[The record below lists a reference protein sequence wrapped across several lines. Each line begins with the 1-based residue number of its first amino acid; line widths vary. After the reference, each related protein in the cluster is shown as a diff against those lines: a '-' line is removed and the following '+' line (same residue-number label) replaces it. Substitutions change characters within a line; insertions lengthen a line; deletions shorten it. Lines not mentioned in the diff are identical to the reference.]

1 MENHNQIKFSI
12 LIPAYKSRYLK
23 EAIES
28 VLGQSYKNLELIVV
42 DDCSPEDLNSI
53 VDSFSDPRMSYY
65 RNEKNY
71 GAINVVDNWNK
82 CLGYATGDYVIC
94 MGDDDKLLPSC
105 LSDYVDIIHKHPG
118 LYVYHTRT
126 LIINEESEIWHIQE
140 LRPEYE
146 TGYSLWWHRWMG
158 GRGWQFIGD
167 FLFERQHL
175 INEGG
180 FFFLPLAWASDDISA
195 VRAAL
200 PHGIANVSIP
210 GFCYRKNE
218 MTISVSSDERLKANA
233 ALKEMEWYN
242 KMLDIAQTQDEVDII
257 LKDLIKRYSINRFQN
272 KILGSFS
279 KDINDN
285 PSHLLFWYKNRNSFY
300 LLKSIIVST
309 YINALK
315 YQVYK
320 TLKKLFHKFR

>member
-1 MENHNQIKFSI
+1 
-12 LIPAYKSRYLK
+12 
-23 EAIES
+23 
-28 VLGQSYKNLELIVV
+28 
-42 DDCSPEDLNSI
+42 
-53 VDSFSDPRMSYY
+53 
-65 RNEKNY
+65 
-71 GAINVVDNWNK
+71 
-82 CLGYATGDYVIC
+82 
-94 MGDDDKLLPSC
+94 MGDDDKLNLTC
-105 LSDYVDIIHKHPG
+105 LADYVKIIEKYPG

-126 LIINEESEIWHIQE
+126 LIINEDSEIRDIQE
-140 LRPEYE
+140 QRPEYE
-146 TGYSLWWHRWMG
+146 SGYSLWWHRWNG
-158 GRGWQFIGD
+158 GRGKQYIGD
-167 FLFERQHL
+167 FLFDRKQL
-175 INEGG
+175 VKEGG
-180 FFFLPLAWASDDISA
+180 FYNLPLAWASDDITA

-200 PHGIANVSIP
+200 PRGIANVSNP

-242 KMLDIAQTQDEVDII
+242 KMLDIAQTQNEVDII

-300 LLKSIIVST
+300 LLKSIIVAT